1 MAFLQNLLSFVCLNH
16 SQCNAFARESPE
28 MALLCRTCGEYAVNP
43 RKLFDENG
51 NDILNDILK
60 LTGIWL
66 TNRTG
71 FPSHICASCLQ
82 QTNEAM
88 GFREL
93 CIRTNKHWYATADSK
108 TTDAVH
114 PDPLMG
120 NEGAAIPKEN
130 KEYVKVE
137 IETLYE
143 EVKPASPLSPHASS
157 NRQSEQD
164 NIAND
169 GDVHDDFLDLDLL
182 INEEDAA
189 IVVEEEN
196 NDEINDIPSPLS
208 SPKLRLDS
216 CSITTKGVLRGS
228 RKSNVDPLPKR
239 KRYRSTRGYY
249 CDQCGKWFKDKCNL
263 NVHLKRHTGVKQ
275 FECEECGRKE
285 LTMHLLSL
293 HIRVKHKGEL
303 PYTCKYCGQ
312 RFDNCI
318 KRLNHERHHK
328 EFPDIRPHVCPV
340 CGKAFQLKAA
350 LRRHEIV
357 HTGEQPFHCETC
369 DVFFNRKSSLQT
381 HNRSKLHIKK
391 VEQDQ
396 TKTQIDV
403 LADEDNQLKK

>member
-1 MAFLQNLLSFVCLNH
+1 
-16 SQCNAFARESPE
+16 
-28 MALLCRTCGEYAVNP
+28 MALLCRTCGEHAVNP

-51 NDILNDILK
+51 NDILKDILK
-60 LTGIWL
+60 LTGVWVGMRLWKSPMDL

-143 EVKPASPLSPHASS
+143 EIQPASPLSPHGSS
-157 NRQSEQD
+157 NRQSEQYH
-164 NIAND
+164 IAND
-169 GDVHDDFLDLDLL
+169 REVFDNLLDLDRL

-189 IVVEEEN
+189 VVVEEEN

-208 SPKLRLDS
+208 SPKSRLDS
-216 CSITTKGVLRGS
+216 CSVTTKGVLRGS
-228 RKSNVDPLPKR
+228 RKSNLDPLPKK
-239 KRYRSTRGYY
+239 KRYRSTRGFY

-303 PYTCKYCGQ
+303 PYSCKYCGQ

-318 KRLNHERHHK
+318 KRLNHERKHK
-328 EFPDIRPHVCPV
+328 ECPDTRPHVCPV
-340 CGKAFQLKAA
+340 CGKAFTRKAELK
-350 LRRHEIV
+350 RHEIV

-369 DVFFNRKSSLQT
+369 DVYFNQNSSLKT

-391 VEQDQ
+391 VGQDR
-396 TKTQIDV
+396 TRIQID
-403 LADEDNQLKK
+403 LFTDEDS